1 MMYVFAIGGLGL
13 LFLGGEWLVRGAVA
27 VSRRFGLSPLLI
39 GMTIVAGCTAA
50 PELVVSLDAALS
62 GSSDIA
68 LGNVL
73 GSNIF
78 NVLAVIGV
86 SALVVPIVVRPIEL
100 RRDLG
105 VMLAS
110 ALVVALLAQWGEI
123 GRVVGAIMML
133 GLVVYIVVSYRWEA
147 SHPGDPSAELH
158 EHEAEEFAT
167 PPSLRRGAVYLAV
180 GLASLVLGA
189 RLLVDGATA
198 IARGFGV
205 SEAIIGLSL
214 VALGTS
220 LPELA
225 TSIVAAVRRHADVA
239 VGNVVGSNIFNVLA
253 ILGTTAVV
261 RPIDVAERIARV
273 DVWVALAVSA
283 ALAVVLLIRGRV
295 GRVLGACF
303 LGGYVAYLAT
313 LVA

>member
-1 MMYVFAIGGLGL
+1 
-13 LFLGGEWLVRGAVA
+13 
-27 VSRRFGLSPLLI
+27 
-39 GMTIVAGCTAA
+39 
-50 PELVVSLDAALS
+50 VSLDAAIS

-86 SALVVPIVVRPIEL
+86 SALVAPIVVRPSEL
-100 RRDLG
+100 KRDVA

-110 ALVVALLAQWGEI
+110 AVVVAFLAQWGEI
-123 GRVVGAIMML
+123 GRVAGTIMLL
-133 GLVVYIVVSYRWEA
+133 GLVAYIVVSYRWEA
-147 SHPGDPSAELH
+147 VHPDDPSAELH
-158 EHEAEEFAT
+158 EHEAQEFAT
-167 PPSLRRGAVYLAV
+167 PPSLLRGSIYLV
-180 GLASLVLGA
+180 IGLACLVIGA
-189 RLLVDGATA
+189 RLLVDGATE

-261 RPIDVAERIARV
+261 HPIDVAERMARV
-273 DVWVALAVSA
+273 DVWVALAVSV
-283 ALAVVLLIRGRV
+283 ALAVVLLVRGRV
-295 GRVLGACF
+295 GRVAGACF
-303 LGGYVAYLAT
+303 LGGYVGYLVT